1 MNLEEK
7 YAKLLTG
14 SEDAPSPLLTDGYK
28 FSMGQAGA
36 PLRQETFCLTF
47 RHGDPLL
54 VPFDFEE
61 VIDRIRPRM
70 PDTKELGFLA
80 ANGYSMSSAMEKALQ
95 ADLEVWAAPKGSWVM
110 PGEPVL
116 TITGPSFLVSWLEP
130 LVIAF
135 HFPMQVATALRRN
148 ERYDS
153 PLKLKAT
160 CEDEAE
166 ILRLVSTAVFH
177 VPVCVDV
184 TVDTEG
190 YLTSIVERVVG
201 IRAALNGDIGRAF
214 EVGTRAM
221 TCLDQHR
228 ICLKTLKG
236 LGIEKTANV
245 LLAYELY
252 MIPVGTTGH
261 EHQQRWLSDA
271 DGFRAIRDMR
281 PEPPSYLF
289 DTYNAIRSGIPTAQ
303 RVMAED
309 PDRRCSVRFDSG
321 DQEEQLRLFME
332 GSLKPSLFIFMD
344 GYDAARTGMMEGL
357 CQQYGIP
364 TEARIYGFGSYLVT
378 PDFQQFSRNKVA
390 AVYKLT
396 MSGPNP
402 VMKFAGG
409 KSSIPGKPVVLR
421 RGTESVVAQQG
432 EAVRGFEPL
441 TPRYDPPTST
451 TFSPATCELIEVCKD
466 RLDSNLSA

>member
-54 VPFDFEE
+54 VPFDFKE

-135 HFPMQVATALRRN
+135 NFPMQVATAMKN
-148 ERYDS
+148 GEHTFDV
-153 PLKLKAT
+153 T

-166 ILRLVSTAVFH
+166 IISLVSWEADQEYA
-177 VPVCVDV
+177 P
-184 TVDTEG
+184 TVNVRTED
-190 YLTSIVERVVG
+190 YKTFLYNRV
-201 IRAALNGDIGRAF
+201 RALNLALRGDIGRAF

-221 TCLDQHR
+221 TCLQQHR
-228 ICLKTLKG
+228 ICLQTLKKY
-236 LGIEKTANV
+236 GIEKTANV

-252 MIPVGTTGH
+252 MVPVGTTGH

-289 DTYNAIRSGIPTAQ
+289 DTYNAIRSGVPTAQ

-321 DQEEQLRLFME
+321 DQEEQLRLFMA

-432 EAVRGFEPL
+432 EAVKGFEPL